1 MTKYFI
7 ALVAGLAVGVAAF
20 LALLYYNPLTT
31 QQGLS
36 PITVTDND
44 VIKLGFSAAAADTLI
59 YTKYG
64 ESSIDPHPDPHPAKV
79 LQLWEA
85 PIRKTRAMATVLT
98 DSRGQTAGIGIKFS
112 SDSESTNIL
121 NGQLIVDSVWHV
133 YMPERGSLF
142 VAQTENFWTYLREIV
157 IPAYWSSADS
167 WRGIWRGDI
176 TAGPGALG
184 TASVTGGSGEFTG
197 LSSEA
202 VEALSAK
209 AYSVELGPV
218 AMDGELSIEI
228 PREELETNPDP

>member
-1 MTKYFI
+1 MIKYLF
-7 ALVAGLAVGVAAF
+7 ALLLGLAVGVAAF
-20 LALLYYNPLTT
+20 LALLYYNPLTK

-44 VIKLGFSAAAADTLI
+44 VIKLSYSAVAEDTLI
-59 YTKYG
+59 YTNDG
-64 ESSIDPHPDPHPAKV
+64 DSNVAPHPAKV
-79 LQLWEA
+79 VQLWEA
-85 PIRKTRAMATVLT
+85 PIRHTRAMATVLT

-121 NGQLIVDSVWHV
+121 NGQLIVDSIWHI

-142 VAQTENFWTYLREIV
+142 VSQTENFWTYAREIV

-167 WRGIWRGDI
+167 WRGIWRGDV

-184 TASVTGGSGEFTG
+184 TASVVGGSGEFAG
-197 LSSEA
+197 LDSEA

-218 AMDGELSIEI
+218 AIDGELSIEI

>member
-1 MTKYFI
+1 MIKYLF
-7 ALVAGLAVGVAAF
+7 ALIVGMAVGAVVF
-20 LALLYYNPLTT
+20 LGLLYLNPLTA
-31 QQGLS
+31 QQRLS

-44 VIKLGFSAAAADTLI
+44 VVKLGYSAAAQDMLI
-59 YTKYG
+59 YTNDG
-64 ESSIDPHPDPHPAKV
+64 ESRVDPHPAKV

-85 PIRKTRAMATVLT
+85 PIRKTRAIATVLT

-121 NGQLIVDSVWHV
+121 NGQAIVDSVWHI

-142 VAQTENFWTYLREIV
+142 VAQSENLWSYIREIV

-167 WRGIWRGDI
+167 WRGIWRGDV

-184 TASVTGGSGEFTG
+184 TASVAGGSGEFAG
-197 LSSEA
+197 LRSEG

-218 AMDGELSIEI
+218 AVDGELSIEI
-228 PREELETNPDP
+228 PRAELEASPDH

>member
-1 MTKYFI
+1 MIKYLF
-7 ALVAGLAVGVAAF
+7 ALIFGMAVGAAVF
-20 LALLYYNPLTT
+20 LGLLYFNPFTA
-31 QQGLS
+31 QQRLS

-44 VIKLGFSAAAADTLI
+44 VVKLGYSAAAQDMLV
-59 YTKYG
+59 YTNDG
-64 ESSIDPHPDPHPAKV
+64 ESRVDPHPAKV

-85 PIRKTRAMATVLT
+85 PIRKTRAIATVLT
-98 DSRGQTAGIGIKFS
+98 DSRGQAAGIGIKFS

-121 NGQLIVDSVWHV
+121 NGQAIVDSVWHI

-142 VAQTENFWTYLREIV
+142 VSQSENLWSYLREIV

-167 WRGIWRGDI
+167 WRGIWRGDV

-184 TASVTGGSGEFTG
+184 TASVVGGSGEFAG
-197 LSSEA
+197 LRSEG

-218 AMDGELSIEI
+218 AIDGDLSIEI
-228 PREELETNPDP
+228 PRAELETSPDP

>member
-1 MTKYFI
+1 MIKYLF
-7 ALVAGLAVGVAAF
+7 ALLLGLAVGVAAL

-36 PITVTDND
+36 PIAVTDND
-44 VIKLGFSAAAADTLI
+44 VIKLGYSAVAEDTLI
-59 YTKYG
+59 YTDYG
-64 ESSIDPHPDPHPAKV
+64 ESNVDPHPAKV
-79 LQLWEA
+79 LQLWEK
-85 PIRKTRAMATVLT
+85 PIRRTRAMATVLT
-98 DSRGQTAGIGIKFS
+98 DSRGQTAAIGIKFS

-121 NGQLIVDSVWHV
+121 NGQLIVDSIWHI

-142 VAQTENFWTYLREIV
+142 VAQTENFWTYVREIV

-167 WRGIWRGDI
+167 WRGIWRGDV

-184 TASVTGGSGEFTG
+184 TASVVGGSGEFAG
-197 LSSEA
+197 LDSEA

-218 AMDGELSIEI
+218 AIDGELSIEI

>member
-1 MTKYFI
+1 MIKYLF
-7 ALVAGLAVGVAAF
+7 ALIVGMAVGAVVF
-20 LALLYYNPLTT
+20 LGLLYFNPFMA
-31 QQGLS
+31 QQRLS

-44 VIKLGFSAAAADTLI
+44 VVKLGYSAAVQDMLI
-59 YTKYG
+59 YTNDG
-64 ESSIDPHPDPHPAKV
+64 ESRIDPHPAKV

-85 PIRKTRAMATVLT
+85 PIRKTRALATVLT
-98 DSRGQTAGIGIKFS
+98 DSRGQAAGIGIKFS

-121 NGQLIVDSVWHV
+121 NGQAIVDSVWHI

-142 VAQTENFWTYLREIV
+142 VAQSENLWSYFREIV

-167 WRGIWRGDI
+167 WRGIWRGDV

-184 TASVTGGSGEFTG
+184 TASVAGGSGEFAG
-197 LSSEA
+197 LRSEG

-218 AMDGELSIEI
+218 AVDGELSIEI
-228 PREELETNPDP
+228 PRAELEASSDP

>member
-1 MTKYFI
+1 MIKY
-7 ALVAGLAVGVAAF
+7 LVALIFGMAVGAAIF
-20 LALLYYNPLTT
+20 LGLLYFNPLMT
-31 QQGLS
+31 QQRLS

-44 VIKLGFSAAAADTLI
+44 VVKLGYSAAAQDMLI
-59 YTKYG
+59 YTNDG
-64 ESSIDPHPDPHPAKV
+64 ESRVDPHPAKV

-85 PIRKTRAMATVLT
+85 PIRKTRAIATVLT
-98 DSRGQTAGIGIKFS
+98 DSRGQAAGIGIKFS

-121 NGQLIVDSVWHV
+121 NGQAIVDSVWHI

-142 VAQTENFWTYLREIV
+142 VAQSENLWSYLREIV

-167 WRGIWRGDI
+167 WRGIWRGDV

-184 TASVTGGSGEFTG
+184 TASVVGGSGEFAG
-197 LSSEA
+197 LRSEG

-218 AMDGELSIEI
+218 AVDGELSIEI
-228 PREELETNPDP
+228 PREELVASPDP

>member
-1 MTKYFI
+1 MTKYFF
-7 ALVAGLAVGVAAF
+7 ALLVGLAVGVAAF

-44 VIKLGFSAAAADTLI
+44 VIKLGYSAVAADMLI
-59 YTKYG
+59 YTNDG
-64 ESSIDPHPDPHPAKV
+64 ESMVDPHPAKV
-79 LQLWEA
+79 PQLWEA
-85 PIRKTRAMATVLT
+85 PIRQTRAMATVLT

-121 NGQLIVDSVWHV
+121 NGQAIVDSVWHIYV
-133 YMPERGSLF
+133 PERGSLF

-167 WRGIWRGDI
+167 WRGIWRGNV
-176 TAGPGALG
+176 TAGPGALR
-184 TASVTGGSGEFTG
+184 TASVIGGSGEFTE

-228 PREELETNPDP
+228 PREESEASPDP

>member
-1 MTKYFI
+1 VIRY
-7 ALVAGLAVGVAAF
+7 L
-20 LALLYYNPLTT
+20 LALIFGMVVGAVVFLGLLYFNPFTA
-31 QQGLS
+31 QQRLS

-44 VIKLGFSAAAADTLI
+44 VVKLGYSAAAQDMLL
-59 YTKYG
+59 YTNDG
-64 ESSIDPHPDPHPAKV
+64 ESRVDPHPAKV

-85 PIRKTRAMATVLT
+85 PIRKTRAIATVLT
-98 DSRGQTAGIGIKFS
+98 DSRGQAAGIGIKFS

-121 NGQLIVDSVWHV
+121 NGQAIVDSVWHV

-142 VAQTENFWTYLREIV
+142 VAQSENLWSFLREIV

-167 WRGIWRGDI
+167 WRGTWRGDI

-184 TASVTGGSGEFTG
+184 TASVVGGSGEFAG
-197 LSSEA
+197 LRSEG

-218 AMDGELSIEI
+218 AIDGELSIEI
-228 PREELETNPDP
+228 PRAELETSRDP

>member
-1 MTKYFI
+1 MIKYLF
-7 ALVAGLAVGVAAF
+7 ALLLGLAVGVAAL

-36 PITVTDND
+36 PIAVTDND
-44 VIKLGFSAAAADTLI
+44 VIKLGYSAVAEDTLI
-59 YTKYG
+59 YTDYG
-64 ESSIDPHPDPHPAKV
+64 ESNVDPHPAKV
-79 LQLWEA
+79 LQLWEK
-85 PIRKTRAMATVLT
+85 PIRRTRAMATVLT
-98 DSRGQTAGIGIKFS
+98 DSRGQTAAIGIKFS

-121 NGQLIVDSVWHV
+121 NGQLIVDSIWHI

-142 VAQTENFWTYLREIV
+142 ISQTENFWTYAREIV

-167 WRGIWRGDI
+167 WRGIWRGDV

-184 TASVTGGSGEFTG
+184 TASVVGGSGEFAG
-197 LSSEA
+197 LDSEA

-218 AMDGELSIEI
+218 AIDGELSIEI

>member
-1 MTKYFI
+1 MIKYLF
-7 ALVAGLAVGVAAF
+7 ALIVGMAIGAVVF
-20 LALLYYNPLTT
+20 LGLLYFNPLTT
-31 QQGLS
+31 QQRLS

-44 VIKLGFSAAAADTLI
+44 VVKLGYSAAAQDMLI
-59 YTKYG
+59 YTNDG
-64 ESSIDPHPDPHPAKV
+64 ESRVDPHPAKV

-85 PIRKTRAMATVLT
+85 PIRKTRAIATVLT
-98 DSRGQTAGIGIKFS
+98 DSRGQAAGIGIKFS

-121 NGQLIVDSVWHV
+121 NGQAIIDSVWHI

-142 VAQTENFWTYLREIV
+142 VAQSENLWSYLREIV

-184 TASVTGGSGEFTG
+184 TASVAGGSGEFAG
-197 LSSEA
+197 LRSEG

-218 AMDGELSIEI
+218 AVDGELSIEI
-228 PREELETNPDP
+228 PRAELETNPDP

>member
-1 MTKYFI
+1 VIKYLL
-7 ALVAGLAVGVAAF
+7 ALLVGLAAGVAAF

-44 VIKLGFSAAAADTLI
+44 VIKLGYSAVAEDMLI
-59 YTKYG
+59 YTNNG
-64 ESSIDPHPDPHPAKV
+64 DSRIDPHPDPHPAKV

-121 NGQLIVDSVWHV
+121 NGQLIVDSVWHI
-133 YMPERGSLF
+133 YMPERGILF
-142 VAQTENFWTYLREIV
+142 VSQTENFWTYVREIV

-167 WRGIWRGDI
+167 WRGIWRGDV

-184 TASVTGGSGEFTG
+184 TASVVGGSGEFAG
-197 LSSEA
+197 LDSEA
-202 VEALSAK
+202 VEALSAR

-218 AMDGELSIEI
+218 AIDGELSVEI

>member
-1 MTKYFI
+1 VIKYLF
-7 ALVAGLAVGVAAF
+7 ALIVGMAVGAVVF
-20 LALLYYNPLTT
+20 LGLLYFNPFMA
-31 QQGLS
+31 QQRLS

-44 VIKLGFSAAAADTLI
+44 VVKLGYSAAVQDMLI
-59 YTKYG
+59 YTNDG
-64 ESSIDPHPDPHPAKV
+64 ESRIDPHPAKV

-85 PIRKTRAMATVLT
+85 PIRKTRALATVLT
-98 DSRGQTAGIGIKFS
+98 DSRGQAAGIGIKFS

-121 NGQLIVDSVWHV
+121 NGQAIVDSVWHI

-142 VAQTENFWTYLREIV
+142 VAQSENLWSYFREIV

-167 WRGIWRGDI
+167 WRGIWRGDV

-184 TASVTGGSGEFTG
+184 TASVAGGSGEFAG
-197 LSSEA
+197 LRSEG

-218 AMDGELSIEI
+218 AVDGELSIEI
-228 PREELETNPDP
+228 PRAELEASSDP

>member
-1 MTKYFI
+1 MTKYLF
-7 ALVAGLAVGVAAF
+7 ALIIGMAVGAVVF
-20 LALLYYNPLTT
+20 LGLLYFNPFTA
-31 QQGLS
+31 QQRLS

-44 VIKLGFSAAAADTLI
+44 VVKLGYSAAAQDMLI
-59 YTKYG
+59 YTNDG
-64 ESSIDPHPDPHPAKV
+64 ESRIDPHPAKV

-85 PIRKTRAMATVLT
+85 PIRKTRAIATVLT

-121 NGQLIVDSVWHV
+121 NGQAIVDSVWHI

-142 VAQTENFWTYLREIV
+142 VAQSENLWSYLREVV

-167 WRGIWRGDI
+167 WRGIWRGDV
-176 TAGPGALG
+176 TAGPGALR
-184 TASVTGGSGEFTG
+184 TASVVGGSGEFAG
-197 LSSEA
+197 LRSEG

-218 AMDGELSIEI
+218 AVDGELSIEI
-228 PREELETNPDP
+228 PRAELEASPDP

>member
-1 MTKYFI
+1 MIKYLF
-7 ALVAGLAVGVAAF
+7 ALIVGMAVGAVVF
-20 LALLYYNPLTT
+20 LGVLYFNPLTA
-31 QQGLS
+31 QQRLS

-44 VIKLGFSAAAADTLI
+44 VVKLGYSAAAQDMLI
-59 YTKYG
+59 YTNDG
-64 ESSIDPHPDPHPAKV
+64 ESRVDPHPAKV

-85 PIRKTRAMATVLT
+85 PIRKTRAIATVLT

-121 NGQLIVDSVWHV
+121 NGQAIVDSVWHI

-142 VAQTENFWTYLREIV
+142 VAQSENLWSYLREIV

-167 WRGIWRGDI
+167 WRGIWRGDV

-184 TASVTGGSGEFTG
+184 TASVAGGSGEFAG
-197 LSSEA
+197 LRSEG

-218 AMDGELSIEI
+218 AVDGELSIEI
-228 PREELETNPDP
+228 PRAELEASPDP

>member
-1 MTKYFI
+1 VIKYLL
-7 ALVAGLAVGVAAF
+7 ALIVGLAVGVAAF

-44 VIKLGFSAAAADTLI
+44 VIKLGYSAVAEDTLI
-59 YTKYG
+59 YTNNG
-64 ESSIDPHPDPHPAKV
+64 DSRVDPHPAKV
-79 LQLWEA
+79 VQLWEG

-121 NGQLIVDSVWHV
+121 NGQLIVDSVWHI

-142 VAQTENFWTYLREIV
+142 VSQTENFWTYVREIV

-167 WRGIWRGDI
+167 WRGIWRGNV
-176 TAGPGALG
+176 TAGPGALR
-184 TASVTGGSGEFTG
+184 TASVVGGSGEFAG
-197 LSSEA
+197 LASEA

-218 AMDGELSIEI
+218 AIDGELSIEI